1 MMTMKATPPEVTW
14 PGAVAPEVK
23 LMNTKPLIAL
33 SIIPPEV
40 TPPCSKW
47 AWSFFQLLADSDG
60 VEVFA
65 KFLRRE
71 KLEDALHFYFAVK
84 GRGGAWG

>member
-1 MMTMKATPPEVTW
+1 MVTTKARLPEVTW

-23 LMNTKPLIAL
+23 PLKAKPPITLPIT
-33 SIIPPEV
+33 PPEA